1 MCWPTG
7 PSRHGAPEVL
17 ELAWMRPNAPYM
29 PIATVGLLALLEQHG
44 QRPSAHWG
52 EETGTPVLNVSVG
65 LDHDDIGELLLDA
78 PWPSL
83 ERIPWPGGR
92 WSQGLK
98 PTLKAIGDP
107 AHSFRALVEGSPP
120 LEASLLRSI
129 VTDGVL
135 DGDGIPARS
144 RLLRGVKAD
153 LSSIAKPPRRM
164 TAEALAA
171 EVRNGPAFSNGE
183 SGLGLGLVPEVQTF
197 GGTTG
202 PEASTVGAYSALLYL
217 LLWRGIMALP
227 PVAVVRGRRRAV
239 GGPLVTAPD
248 VLSWPV
254 WGFPA
259 DLTTLRSLLSLASVH
274 EAQPD
279 ARELRARGIE
289 AVYRARAVPLNSMVA
304 VYRWGERVGG

>member
-1 MCWPTG
+1 MLDLG
-7 PSRHGAPEVL
+7 
-17 ELAWMRPNAPYM
+17 WMRPHAPYM
-29 PIATVGLLALLEQHG
+29 PIATVGLLALLQEHG
-44 QRPSAHWG
+44 HEASAQWAG
-52 EETGTPVLNVSVG
+52 DTEAPTLQVSASLGYADSGG
-65 LDHDDIGELLLDA
+65 LLADA

-83 ERIPWPGGR
+83 DRIPWPGGR

-98 PTLKAIGDP
+98 PTLKSIGDP
-107 AHSFRALVEGSPP
+107 ARSFRSLVDHAPA

-135 DGDGIPARS
+135 DGDGVPARS

-153 LSSIAKPPRRM
+153 LSSIAKPPKRM
-164 TAEALAA
+164 TAEGLAA
-171 EVRNGPAFSNGE
+171 ELRDGPDFRGGE

-248 VLSWPV
+248 VLSWPR
-254 WGFPA
+254 WRFPA
-259 DLTTLRSLLSLASVH
+259 DLHTLRSLLSLASIH
-274 EAQPD
+274 AERPD
-279 ARELRARGIE
+279 ENDLRARGID
-289 AVYRARAVPLNSMVA
+289 AVYRARAVRLNSMVA